1 MLWATLSAVLDAHE
15 FDRTARALAT
25 VLRDVASSER
35 PDLDPKQD
43 AQSTTANLLDPV
55 RRAGQLALDLDAV
68 VFHAG
73 RIITRLRGEI
83 PAVVCVMLGGTGT
96 GKSTIVNR
104 LLSDRG
110 AMVTASSFRRTFTS
124 GAVAIIHGH
133 ATANPGLPEGW
144 MGLPTR
150 IVAAHELP
158 ARGTSD
164 ALSVVNYPSEPQ
176 QGAASEWLQRVSIV
190 DTPDIDGDQ
199 PDHHATADRAF
210 RWAEAVIIALTP
222 EKYQLP
228 EPRRFL
234 NLARRYQVP
243 VLIAINKLDDLAV
256 AHDVETQFKDAIDSS
271 PAKKLFKIARD
282 ESSLSIEASAS
293 LDDMRVSVARLADHL
308 ADSARSGESL
318 GGIGRRM
325 ADVNQSVMDRV
336 LDPLRTL
343 RTKITQTQQRLRD
356 LVPDDPGVALN
367 AVTAEFNRQMRER
380 SVLYLM
386 SPQRTI
392 ERLREL
398 PGRLAR
404 LPKSTLD
411 LLRGS
416 NDGSGKRAA
425 RADENVDREQSK
437 VPDFPQ
443 LAADQFRV
451 VQATIRE
458 AISSAMPKGAP
469 PITFEI
475 DAERAAG
482 IVTDEMN
489 QLRDWLENHRGRDPL
504 DTRIVKKL
512 LGAVPGGDKLTRY
525 SEWTPYL
532 IAAGFLTTR
541 LSPIPIDLLVIGGF
555 SLAAWGGEKLNNAV
569 VRRTSQA
576 NSQISMRYAALVA
589 EQIEWAITR
598 LDQAAPS
605 DAVLD
610 RLARALDEAQL
621 ATEV

>member
-1 MLWATLSAVLDAHE
+1 MLDAQTI
-15 FDRTARALAT
+15 DRTGRILAL
-25 VLRDVASSER
+25 VLREVAGGGHALE
-35 PDLDPKQD
+35 
-43 AQSTTANLLDPV
+43 PV

-68 VFHAG
+68 AFHAA
-73 RIITRLRGEI
+73 RLIARARGETQ
-83 PAVVCVMLGGTGT
+83 PAVCVMLGGTGT

-104 LLSDRG
+104 LLSDAG

-124 GAVAIIHGH
+124 GAVAIVTP
-133 ATANPGLPEGW
+133 TAGSKSALPGEW
-144 MGLPTR
+144 MGLPVR
-150 IVAAHELP
+150 MVAGNDLP

-164 ALSVVNYPSEPQ
+164 VLSVVEYPSDAQ
-176 QGAASEWLQRVSIV
+176 QGSSGGSPSDWLRAASIV

-210 RWAEAVIIALTP
+210 RWAEAIIVALTP

-234 NLARRYQVP
+234 NLARRYELP
-243 VLIAINKLDDLAV
+243 VLIVINKLDDPAV
-256 AHDVETQFKDAIDSS
+256 ASDVETQFKDAIESS
-271 PAKKLFKIARD
+271 PAKRLFKIARD
-282 ESSLSIEASAS
+282 ESSLSIDPSASIGEMRACIARLTDHLEASA
-293 LDDMRVSVARLADHL
+293 
-308 ADSARSGESL
+308 RSKSSL
-318 GGIGRRM
+318 GGIGRRL

-343 RTKITQTQQRLRD
+343 RSKIEKTQARLRD

-386 SPQRTI
+386 SPQRTMQ
-392 ERLREL
+392 RLREL
-398 PGRLAR
+398 PGKLAR

-416 NDGSGKRAA
+416 TDDSGKRTA
-425 RADENVDREQSK
+425 RSSEGKSSDEESRDPSK
-437 VPDFPQ
+437 LPDFPQ

-458 AISSAMPKGAP
+458 AIAEAMPKGTPMIA
-469 PITFEI
+469 FEI

-576 NSQISMRYAALVA
+576 NTQISVRYAALVA
-589 EQIEWAITR
+589 EQIEWAIAQ
-598 LDQAAPS
+598 LDQSMPS
-605 DAVLD
+605 EATLD
-610 RLARALDEAQL
+610 KLTRALDEAQL
-621 ATEV
+621 ATEA